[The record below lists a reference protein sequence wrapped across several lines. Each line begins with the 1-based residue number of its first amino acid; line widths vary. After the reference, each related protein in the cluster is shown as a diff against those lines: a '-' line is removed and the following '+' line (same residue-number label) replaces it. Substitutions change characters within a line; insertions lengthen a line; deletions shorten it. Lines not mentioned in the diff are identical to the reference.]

1 MRRIWRSTEPRI
13 PDPKR
18 YEEWLSRVSGQAAP
32 QLETVHNTL
41 RVKEA
46 ETEAPAKPKPEPVK
60 AAEPAP
66 EPPSPPPVV
75 VPEAG
80 WVLKAVPESTA
91 GPAPSLQGQTVV
103 ILCQDPE
110 SAKPFI
116 GALKNAGAEEPLVL
130 KGSWRSREE
139 ASKCLRAALG
149 EKRAGGLLD
158 LGSLDLEDYDSLT
171 PSGLE
176 KAWRSCADSLRWAAE
191 LLRRESDPLWL
202 LVVTRSGGLHG
213 LGRMTSSP
221 IASALSGL
229 ARGLGGRAVDFDPS
243 VPLDEMARAAVSQLT
258 APGSTTCGFVSGR
271 RHGLG
276 FAKQTFPP
284 EPKRSLSNRSTVLLA
299 GVRSPV
305 LSAAG
310 RMLAKRL
317 KCSVLAFGSAELRK
331 EAASWARMSP
341 EELAELEKTRP
352 DAREAMCR
360 SGSKV
365 VYVQADLSEASSAAK
380 AVRTTLRSV
389 HTIDLVVIEPG
400 AWRAA
405 AHLLRS
411 IPPARRQAWVLL
423 SEKDGDPAA
432 RGFLSGL
439 AHRLTGMGRA
449 VFSLTLGPDAP
460 EGAADKLLAQAQW
473 NAGDAEVLLFEP
485 AADPA
490 SAPQREMA
498 AA

>member
-1 MRRIWRSTEPRI
+1 
-13 PDPKR
+13 
-18 YEEWLSRVSGQAAP
+18 
-32 QLETVHNTL
+32 
-41 RVKEA
+41 
-46 ETEAPAKPKPEPVK
+46 
-60 AAEPAP
+60 
-66 EPPSPPPVV
+66 
-75 VPEAG
+75 
-80 WVLKAVPESTA
+80 
-91 GPAPSLQGQTVV
+91 
-103 ILCQDPE
+103 
-110 SAKPFI
+110 
-116 GALKNAGAEEPLVL
+116 
-130 KGSWRSREE
+130 
-139 ASKCLRAALG
+139 
-149 EKRAGGLLD
+149 
-158 LGSLDLEDYDSLT
+158 
-171 PSGLE
+171 
-176 KAWRSCADSLRWAAE
+176 
-191 LLRRESDPLWL
+191 
-202 LVVTRSGGLHG
+202 
-213 LGRMTSSP
+213 MTSSP

-352 DAREAMCR
+352 DAREAVALEHDIEEMCR